1 MSHCSRTC
9 PLPGLFSAS
18 LPVFAALFPGRC
30 KFGPSSALTLLCPR
44 RGEPRGWGRV
54 RCLFTRCER
63 KERPIKFILETK
75 GKRARAPASGAGGGG
90 VRRGRRRAERAFERA
105 AVPVPRRPRLGLGR
119 PARQRSGPAGPLRSG
134 GGEGPGGG
142 RRAARCP
149 LPRRRRR
156 RRPRGR
162 DPMRREPRSLEKPER
177 HCLETVVILTP

>member
-1 MSHCSRTC
+1 MNHCCRTC
-9 PLPGLFSAS
+9 TLPGLFSTS
-18 LPVFAALFPGRC
+18 FPVLGDLFPGRC

-90 VRRGRRRAERAFERA
+90 VRRARRRAERAVERA

-119 PARQRSGPAGPLRSG
+119 PGPDAAG
-134 GGEGPGGG
+134 
-142 RRAARCP
+142 AAQ
-149 LPRRRRR
+149 PREA
-156 RRPRGR
+156 GAALFG
-162 DPMRREPRSLEKPER
+162 DSHISDSIKQFSM
-177 HCLETVVILTP
+177 